1 MSERHINQ
9 KNRVQQDKHPQGV
22 DSVSDLPEPD
32 AYAREVCNQ
41 LQQKVLAEIEQSG
54 GSISFARYMEMALY
68 EPGLGYYAA
77 GSQKFGKAGDF
88 ITAPELSP
96 LFAKCLARQC
106 QQVLETMQEGVVF
119 EFGAGSGVLAADLLH
134 ELEGLSCLP
143 EKYLILEV
151 SPELRVRQHETLQEK
166 IPHLLDRVQWLD
178 RMPEQAIRGV
188 VIANEVLDAM
198 PVQRFRVERSGASV
212 CVQQIRIRKSSKEEG
227 SPFEWCYVSA
237 DAAINARVENIQ
249 QDCALEFPGGYES
262 ELQMAYEPWLQTLF
276 DHFSSGA
283 VFLIDYGYPGCEYY
297 LQERYRGTLMCHYR
311 HRAHADPL
319 ILTGLQDITAYV
331 DFTAVAE
338 AALEAGFEVSG
349 FTPQAHFLLG
359 CGLDELISTVDP
371 EETQKYLEVSQ
382 QAKTLT
388 LPSEMGERFKVLG
401 LTKELDIVLRGFS
414 LQDHRHRL

>member
-1 MSERHINQ
+1 MSKRHFNQ
-9 KNRVQQDKHPQGV
+9 QGQHPQGV

-32 AYAREVCNQ
+32 ACAQEVCNH

-77 GSQKFGKAGDF
+77 GSQKFGTEGDF
-88 ITAPELSP
+88 VTAPEISP

-106 QQVLETMQEGVVF
+106 QQVLEAMQGGVVF
-119 EFGAGSGVLAADLLH
+119 EFGAGSGVLAADLLR
-134 ELEGLSCLP
+134 ELEELACLP
-143 EKYLILEV
+143 EKYLILEL
-151 SPELRVRQHETLQEK
+151 SPELRVRQRATLQK
-166 IPHLLDRVQWLD
+166 NIPHLLERVQWLD
-178 RMPEQAIRGV
+178 KMPDQDIKGV

-198 PVQRFRVERSGASV
+198 PVQRFHVDRSGTSG
-212 CVQQIRIRKSSKEEG
+212 CVQQIHIRRSSKEED
-227 SPFEWCYVSA
+227 SPFNWCYVPA
-237 DAAINARVENIQ
+237 DEAIVAQVEKIQ
-249 QDCALEFPGGYES
+249 QDCAIEFADGYES
-262 ELQMAYEPWLQTLF
+262 ELQMAYEPWLQTLS

-297 LQERYRGTLMCHYR
+297 LQERHSGTLMCHYR

-338 AALEAGFEVSG
+338 AALNAGFEVSG

-359 CGLDELISTVDP
+359 CGLDELMSTVDP
-371 EETQKYLEVSQ
+371 EDTQKYLKVSQ

-388 LPSEMGERFKVLG
+388 LPGEMGERFKVLG
-401 LTKELDIVLRGFS
+401 LTKELDLALRGFS